1 MAMVNLEEIDIIYF
15 DNIWYNLLYELCDV
29 KDRTDHVVTAVS
41 TELATSDNLKV
52 SLTQWILIFGER
64 VIVHCSLLPL
74 IPDLT

>member
-52 SLTQWILIFGER
+52 SLTQ
-64 VIVHCSLLPL
+64 
-74 IPDLT
+74 